1 MEWLELIIIL
11 MLIAL
16 PFLAVGFIIGY
27 ATGKPTSN
35 PVGVIVIGLA
45 MMVLGGIGA
54 TGSVGLFLPL
64 GALLASFGF
73 SRRWKGRH
81 YSTA

>member
-16 PFLAVGFIIGY
+16 PFLAVGLIIGY

-35 PVGVIVIGLA
+35 PVGVVVIGLA